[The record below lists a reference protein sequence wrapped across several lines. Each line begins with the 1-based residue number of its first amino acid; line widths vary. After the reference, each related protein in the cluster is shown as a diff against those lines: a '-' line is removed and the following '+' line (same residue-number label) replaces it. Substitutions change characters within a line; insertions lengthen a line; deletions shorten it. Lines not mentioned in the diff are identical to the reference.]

1 VTEQHTDI
9 PLLIDGCKKNER
21 KAQEALYR
29 HFYPFAAAIALR
41 YVKNN
46 DDMADVV
53 SLSFIKLFKALPAFD
68 TRRGSFHAW
77 VKTIVIHEA
86 LDVIKAR
93 SKYTDSH
100 EVADAEEIPVNNT
113 ALDKVSIGEIMNMIQ
128 KLPPATHAVFVMYVV
143 EGYNHREIAQQL
155 NISEGTSKW
164 HLSEARKSLKQQLEQ
179 NFK

>member
-1 VTEQHTDI
+1 VSTQPIDI
-9 PLLIDGCKKNER
+9 PLLIEGCKKNER

-53 SLSFIKLFKALPAFD
+53 SLAFIKLFKALPRFD

-77 VKTIVIHEA
+77 FKTIVIHEA
-86 LDVIKAR
+86 LDLIKAH
-93 SKYTDSH
+93 SKFTGNH
-100 EVADAEEIPVNNT
+100 EVADAEEIAVDNT
-113 ALDKVSIGEIMNMIQ
+113 AIDHMSIGEIMTMIR
-128 KLPPATHAVFVMYVV
+128 KLPPATHAVFVMYVM
-143 EGYNHREIAQQL
+143 EGYNHKEIAQQL

-164 HLSEARKSLKQQLEQ
+164 HLSEARRSLKQQIEQ
-179 NFK
+179 SKT

>member
-1 VTEQHTDI
+1 LSAQQPDI
-9 PLLIDGCKKNER
+9 SLLLEGCKRNER

-53 SLSFIKLFKALPAFD
+53 SLAFIKLFKALPVFD
-68 TRRGSFHAW
+68 TKRGSFHAW
-77 VKTIVIHEA
+77 FKTIVIHEA
-86 LDVIKAR
+86 LDHIKSR
-93 SKYTDSH
+93 SKYTDNH
-100 EVADAEEIPVNNT
+100 EVADAEEIAVDNT
-113 ALDKVSIGEIMNMIQ
+113 ALDNISIGEIMNMIR
-128 KLPPATHAVFVMYVV
+128 KLPPATHAVFVLYVM

-164 HLSEARKSLKQQLEQ
+164 HLSEARRSLKQQLEQ
-179 NFK
+179 NKK

>member
-1 VTEQHTDI
+1 MNESHIDI
-9 PLLIDGCKKNER
+9 SFLIEGCKRNER

-41 YVKNN
+41 YVKSN

-53 SLSFIKLFKALPAFD
+53 SLAFIKLFKALPAFD
-68 TRRGSFHAW
+68 TKRGSFHAW
-77 VKTIVIHEA
+77 FKTIVIHEA
-86 LDVIKAR
+86 LDHLKAW
-93 SKYTDSH
+93 SKFTDSR
-100 EVADAEEIPVNNT
+100 EVADAEEIAVDNT
-113 ALDKVSIGEIMNMIQ
+113 ALDRMSIGEIMTMIR
-128 KLPPATHAVFVMYVV
+128 KLPPATHAVFVMYVM

-179 NFK
+179 NNT

>member
-1 VTEQHTDI
+1 VSEQQTDI
-9 PLLIDGCKKNER
+9 SLLIEGCKRNER

-41 YVKNN
+41 YVKSN

-53 SLSFIKLFKALPAFD
+53 SMAFIKLFKALPVFD
-68 TRRGSFHAW
+68 TKRGSFHAW
-77 VKTIVIHEA
+77 FKTIVIHEA
-86 LDVIKAR
+86 LDLIKAQ
-93 SKYTDSH
+93 SKHTDSQ
-100 EVADAEEIPVNNT
+100 EVADAEEIPADNT
-113 ALDKVSIGEIMNMIQ
+113 ALDRISIGEIMNMIQ

-179 NFK
+179 NRT